1 MNGSLRAVFRSAAMR
16 MLLAREWLEAGATFN
31 PVSTKLREDPYTV
44 YRRLREKDPVHRS
57 RLFDGWVLSKHAHVD
72 TVLRDQHHFANDVRN
87 AADNVPQHSQNEVH
101 SMLYLDPP
109 DHTRL
114 RSLVSQAFT
123 RGAIQTLQPRIEK
136 IVDELLDQVNSDQ
149 PFDAIQTLADP
160 LPVIVISE
168 LLGVPPED
176 RDRFKAW
183 STDVARV
190 LEPRETRQDWKL
202 IDQAREALM
211 AYFDPIVEARY
222 EEPRDDLISALATAE
237 EEGDKLTHQEVLV
250 TLLLLLVAGNET
262 TTNLIGNG
270 LLALLQ
276 HPDQLARLRQDPSL
290 IDSAIEEL
298 LRFDSP
304 VQIDS
309 RTALADQ
316 EIGGKPIRR
325 GQQVLLLIG
334 AANRDPDAF
343 PDPDVLDLSRTVRS
357 HMSFGRGIHHCLGAP
372 LARMEAQV
380 AFGRLLERFP
390 QMRLAGKPRFRDRVV
405 LRGLQSLA
413 VEVGGE

>member
-1 MNGSLRAVFRSAAMR
+1 MKRLLRQTVRSGAMR
-16 MLLAREWLEAGATFN
+16 MLLVREWLEAGATFN
-31 PVSTKLREDPYTV
+31 PVSSKLREDPYTV

-72 TVLRDQHHFANDVRN
+72 AVLRDQQHFANDVRN
-87 AADNVPQHSQNEVH
+87 ASDSVPDQSQDEVH
-101 SMLYLDPP
+101 SMLYLDQP

-123 RGAIQTLQPRIEK
+123 RGAIQTIKPRIEE
-136 IVDELLDQVNSDQ
+136 IVDELLDKVDGDQ
-149 PFDAIQTLADP
+149 SFDAIQTLADP

-183 STDVARV
+183 STDVASV
-190 LEPRETRQDWKL
+190 LEPRETRQDWKR

-211 AYFDPIVEARY
+211 AYFDPIIEARY
-222 EEPRDDLISALATAE
+222 EEPRDDLISALAMAE
-237 EEGDKLTHQEVLV
+237 EDGEKLTHQEVLV

-276 HPDQLARLRQDPSL
+276 HPDQLDRLRQDPSL
-290 IDSAIEEL
+290 IDSAIEEM

-309 RTALADQ
+309 RTALVDQ
-316 EIGGKPIRR
+316 EIGGKQIRR

-334 AANRDPDAF
+334 AANRDPEAF
-343 PDPDVLDLSRTVRS
+343 PDPDVLDLTRTARS

-372 LARMEAQV
+372 LARMEGQI
-380 AFGRLLERFP
+380 AFGKLLERFP
-390 QMRLAGKPRFRDRVV
+390 HMRLAGKPKFRDRVV
-405 LRGLQSLA
+405 LRGLRSLP
-413 VEVGGE
+413 VKVGGG

>member
-1 MNGSLRAVFRSAAMR
+1 MKRLLRQTVRSGAMR
-16 MLLAREWLEAGATFN
+16 MLLVREWLEAGATFN
-31 PVSTKLREDPYTV
+31 PVSSKLRKDPYTV

-72 TVLRDQHHFANDVRN
+72 AVLRDQHQFANDVRN
-87 AADNVPQHSQNEVH
+87 ASDSVTDQSQDEVH
-101 SMLYLDPP
+101 SMLYLDQP

-123 RGAIQTLQPRIEK
+123 RGAIQVIKPRIEE
-136 IVDELLDQVNSDQ
+136 IVDELLDQVDGDQ
-149 PFDAIQTLADP
+149 SFDAIQTLADP

-183 STDVARV
+183 STDVASV
-190 LEPRETRQDWKL
+190 LEPRETRQDWKR

-211 AYFDPIVEARY
+211 AYFDPIIEARY
-222 EEPRDDLISALATAE
+222 EEPRDDLISALAMAE
-237 EEGDKLTHQEVLV
+237 EDGEKLTHREVLV

-276 HPDQLARLRQDPSL
+276 HPDQLDRLRQDPSL
-290 IDSAIEEL
+290 IDSAIEEM

-309 RTALADQ
+309 RTALVDQ
-316 EIGGKPIRR
+316 EIGGKQIRR

-334 AANRDPDAF
+334 AANRDPEAF
-343 PDPDVLDLSRTVRS
+343 PDPDVLDLTRTARS

-372 LARMEAQV
+372 LARMEGQI
-380 AFGRLLERFP
+380 AFGKLLERFP
-390 QMRLAGKPRFRDRVV
+390 HMRLAGNPRFRDRVV
-405 LRGLQSLA
+405 LRGLRSLPIK
-413 VEVGGE
+413 VGGG

>member
-1 MNGSLRAVFRSAAMR
+1 
-16 MLLAREWLEAGATFN
+16 MLLLREWLDAGATFN
-31 PVSTKLREDPYTV
+31 PISPKLRTDPYTV

-57 RLFDGWVLSKHAHVD
+57 RLFNGWVLSKHAHVD
-72 TVLRDQHHFANDVRN
+72 SVLRDQHHFANDVRN
-87 AADNVPQHSQNEVH
+87 AADSVSQDGQDEVH
-101 SMLYLDPP
+101 SMLYLDQP

-123 RGAIQTLQPRIEK
+123 RGATQVLQPRIEG
-136 IVDELLDQVNSDQ
+136 IVDELLDRVDTGQ
-149 PFDAIQTLADP
+149 PFDAIESLAYP

-168 LLGVPPED
+168 LLGVPTED
-176 RDRFKAW
+176 REQFKAW
-183 STDVARV
+183 STEVAKV
-190 LEPRETRQDWKL
+190 LEPRETRQDWQS
-202 IDQAREALM
+202 IDRARNELM
-211 AYFDPIVEARY
+211 AYFEPIIEARY
-222 EEPRDDLISALATAE
+222 EEPRDDLISALAMAE

-250 TLLLLLVAGNET
+250 TLMLLLVAGNET

-276 HPDQLARLRQDPSL
+276 HRGQLGRLRQDPSL
-290 IDSAIEEL
+290 IPSAIEEL

-316 EIGGKPIRR
+316 VIDGKHIKR

-343 PDPDVLDLSRTVRS
+343 PDPNVLDLTRDARS
-357 HMSFGRGIHHCLGAP
+357 HISFGRGIHHCLGSH
-372 LARMEAQV
+372 LAIMEGRV
-380 AFGRLLERFP
+380 AFAKLLERFP
-390 QMRLAGKPRFRDRVV
+390 RMRLAGKPRFSDRVV
-405 LRGLQSLA
+405 LRGLQSLPVKA
-413 VEVGGE
+413 GSE